1 MFTAFSSRLPN
12 KSKPHPLKSSRATY
26 IRIPYGSEPTEAG
39 SPLWGSYLVGETL
52 PSPPP
57 APALG
62 EHVRCRGRR
71 AAPPSIPHLRQSTA
85 GCSFRK
91 KHVELGEE
99 KLPVSYNLKIKVLN
113 MYSIY
118 FQAAK
123 ICNNMLL
130 AISMIGTAEAM
141 NLGIRFV
148 E

>member
-1 MFTAFSSRLPN
+1 M
-12 KSKPHPLKSSRATY
+12 
-26 IRIPYGSEPTEAG
+26 
-39 SPLWGSYLVGETL
+39 GSYLVGEI
-52 PSPPP
+52 PRPP

-62 EHVRCRGRR
+62 QRVRLRGKH
-71 AAPPSIPHLRQSTA
+71 AAP
-85 GCSFRK
+85 CSFPSGEKPLLNVLTVRK
-91 KHVELGEE
+91 KYVELGEE
-99 KLPVSYNLKIKVLN
+99 KLPVSYNLNIKVFT
-113 MYSIY
+113 MYSIS